1 MKENEFP
8 VLKVSNI
15 DWDKDHEEYDKLPKD
30 LQLQWGSKEWSID
43 EVSNWIMQ
51 KFDWIFDS
59 INICLLYTSPSPR
72 DLSTSRMPSSA

>member
-8 VLKVSNI
+8 VLKVTNI
-15 DWDKDHEEYDKLPKD
+15 DWDKDHEEYDNLPND

-51 KFDWIFDS
+51 KFDWLFNSLNISQVGTWEDS
-59 INICLLYTSPSPR
+59 GCCCAGGCSCC
-72 DLSTSRMPSSA
+72 